1 MNDQYDAI
9 IIGAGQAGPT
19 LASRLV
25 AAGRRV
31 AIVERKDLGGTC
43 VNNGCI
49 PTKTLVASARAAH
62 VVRRAAAYG
71 VSIDG
76 QIAVDMQQVK
86 ARKDSVVRQS
96 RDGLT
101 TWLQS
106 MDKLRVVRGHAR
118 FEDAKTVIVNDERV
132 CADQIFL
139 NVGGRAAVA
148 AMPGVD
154 DVEFL
159 TNSSMM
165 DVDFLPEHLIIV
177 GGSYIGLEFA
187 QMYRRFGSRVT
198 VVERSDRLVKREDAD
213 VSFAIQKILESEGVQ
228 FRLEANCIALK
239 RHGEKVAVDVIC
251 EQGPPEVVGS
261 HILLATGRKPNTA
274 DLGLESAGVDTDN
287 RGYITVDDQC
297 RTSVPGVWAI
307 GECNG
312 RGAFTHTAYND
323 HEIVAGNLLD
333 GEQRR
338 VSDRIPCYGLFVDP
352 PLGRVGLTLAEA
364 RAEGRELLVGEMPMS
379 RVGRARERGETDGFM
394 RVLVDAGSQRFV
406 GASILGI
413 GGDEVVHGILDLM
426 YADAPYTVLQRAV
439 HIHPT
444 VSELLPT
451 LLGNL
456 KPAP

>member
-118 FEDAKTVIVNDERV
+118 FEDAKTVIVNDERL

-159 TNSSMM
+159 TNSGMM

-261 HILLATGRKPNTA
+261 HILLATGRQPNTA

-312 RGAFTHTAYND
+312 CGAFTHTAYND

-426 YADAPYTVLQRAV
+426 YADAPHTVLQRAV

>member
-1 MNDQYDAI
+1 
-9 IIGAGQAGPT
+9 
-19 LASRLV
+19 
-25 AAGRRV
+25 
-31 AIVERKDLGGTC
+31 
-43 VNNGCI
+43 
-49 PTKTLVASARAAH
+49 
-62 VVRRAAAYG
+62 
-71 VSIDG
+71 
-76 QIAVDMQQVK
+76 
-86 ARKDSVVRQS
+86 
-96 RDGLT
+96 
-101 TWLQS
+101 
-106 MDKLRVVRGHAR
+106 HAR
-118 FEDAKTVIVNDERV
+118 FEDAKTVIVNDERL

-159 TNSSMM
+159 TNSGMM

-261 HILLATGRKPNTA
+261 HILLATGRQPNTA

-312 RGAFTHTAYND
+312 CGAFTHTAYND

-426 YADAPYTVLQRAV
+426 YADAPHTVLQRAV